1 MVNTFFSILATA
13 GTPPPRTPGSILGMP
28 EQASTVARDVDLV
41 YDVVTWI
48 MIVFF
53 VKIVVIMLWL
63 MFKYRRRTHVADTGG
78 PTHHTPLEVTWTAI
92 PLILVIAI
100 FYVGLK
106 GYVAATTP
114 PENAYEIE
122 VMGQRWYWTFSYPN
136 GAKDTNVLHV
146 PKDQPVKLTMRSTDV
161 LHGFFVP
168 AFRVKQDVVPGKRT
182 MLWFEATRVS
192 NDRDGVTGPGEDG
205 FDLFCA
211 EYCGTQHSQMVG
223 KVMVYDEP
231 HFEVVIEELARWLDR
246 VPDDKL
252 HLAGVLLYNQCSTCH
267 TVDGSPLIGPS
278 FKETHDLF
286 RSGGQRTLTSG
297 SVTVDEEYLRR
308 SILEPLAETTYNDAA
323 GAPYPNSMPVGIAAQ
338 LGPRGVE
345 AMTRFI
351 ERLDEAAPGGTLA
364 TVTREELQ
372 ETETP

>member
-1 MVNTFFSILATA
+1 
-13 GTPPPRTPGSILGMP
+13 
-28 EQASTVARDVDLV
+28 
-41 YDVVTWI
+41 

-63 MFKYRRRTHVADTGG
+63 MIKYRRRAHVADTGG
-78 PTHHTPLEVTWTAI
+78 PTHHTPLEVTWTVI

-106 GYVAATTP
+106 GYVSATTP

-136 GAKDTNVLHV
+136 GAKDTNILHV
-146 PKDQPVKLTMRSTDV
+146 PKDRPVKLSMRSSDV
-161 LHGFFVP
+161 LHSFFVP
-168 AFRVKQDVVPGKRT
+168 AFRVKMDVVPGKRT
-182 MLWFEATRVS
+182 ELWFQATRVS
-192 NDRDGVTGPGEDG
+192 NDRDGITGPGENG
-205 FDLFCA
+205 FDIFCA

-223 KVMVYDEP
+223 TVMVYDEP

-252 HLAGVLLYNQCSTCH
+252 HLAGVLLFNQCSTCH

-278 FKETHDLF
+278 FKETHDLY

-308 SILEPLAETTYNDAA
+308 SMLEPLAETAYNDAA

-345 AMTRFI
+345 AMIKFI

-364 TVTREELQ
+364 TVTREEIQ
-372 ETETP
+372 ETEGTP